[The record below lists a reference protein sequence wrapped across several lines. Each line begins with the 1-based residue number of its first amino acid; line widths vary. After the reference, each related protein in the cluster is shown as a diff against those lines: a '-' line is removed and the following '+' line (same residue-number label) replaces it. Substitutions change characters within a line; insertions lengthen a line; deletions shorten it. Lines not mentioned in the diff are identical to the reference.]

1 MLKQVKDPR
10 HQSYITYKSHVMLMT
25 RILSSIFYIS
35 SIRKTSEEF
44 NSERVIGNIRY
55 LCNEKELS
63 ELPYWETI
71 NHFLKRLEPEELQ
84 SIICQLVRHL
94 IRSHAFDDGRIRGRY
109 WQIIVDGTQLESS
122 RKELDKKSL
131 YRVHHRGED
140 AEYKEYYYYVLE
152 AKLYLHTDIQVSIMT
167 EFVENNGKEA
177 DKQDCERKA
186 CMRLMEKLKKEFP
199 MLPTCLCGDSLYAC
213 EAFFQNCR
221 VRNWKF
227 LLRFKQ
233 GSIPSVYGEYESL
246 KKRERNLQEERQG
259 ERLWRYYDYVEG
271 IDYNGCAVNMVEYGD
286 VSKGK
291 HFHFIT
297 DLSVG
302 KKNVKTL
309 AEQGRRRWTIENEG
323 FNTQKN
329 GGYYLEHMF
338 SRNYQGMKNHYYLIQ
353 IGHMIS
359 QIIEAWE
366 KLWKKVKQ
374 SRKQK
379 HKRLLDAWKQ
389 EDLAEYEAEVG
400 RGFQIRFA

>member
-167 EFVENNGKEA
+167 EFVENNGKKA

-199 MLPTCLCGDSLYAC
+199 MLPIYLCGDSLYAC

-221 VRNWKF
+221 VRKKPPSI
-227 LLRFKQ
+227 LKEGG
-233 GSIPSVYGEYESL
+233 GSG
-246 KKRERNLQEERQG
+246 
-259 ERLWRYYDYVEG
+259 
-271 IDYNGCAVNMVEYGD
+271 
-286 VSKGK
+286 
-291 HFHFIT
+291 
-297 DLSVG
+297 
-302 KKNVKTL
+302 
-309 AEQGRRRWTIENEG
+309 
-323 FNTQKN
+323 
-329 GGYYLEHMF
+329 
-338 SRNYQGMKNHYYLIQ
+338 
-353 IGHMIS
+353 
-359 QIIEAWE
+359 
-366 KLWKKVKQ
+366 
-374 SRKQK
+374 
-379 HKRLLDAWKQ
+379 
-389 EDLAEYEAEVG
+389 
-400 RGFQIRFA
+400 